1 MRFAIPLVAATAV
14 LAFACASYADQPHMQ
29 SALQSLIDA
38 KLQLQKADHD
48 KGGHRARAEQ
58 LVSQALAEVRAG
70 IEFDRTHL
78 SPGEA
83 AR

>member
-14 LAFACASYADQPHMQ
+14 LAFACYADQPHMQ